1 MTKTIYTI
9 GYGSRAPEDVFAILG
24 SLGAILVDIRFSAWG
39 KPGWKLFEL
48 QRALGARYMHVK
60 ALGNAAYKT
69 GGMEIANYEQGKAI
83 LESLDRP
90 AVLLCACHRPDGC
103 HRTVVADMLRRD
115 GFTVTELYQAPA
127 AATSPATAVP
137 DQSDPDHEQLT
148 LWG

>member
-9 GYGSRAPEDVFAILG
+9 GYGSRAPEDVFAILD

-69 GGMEIANYEQGKAI
+69 GGMEIANYEQGRAV
-83 LESLDRP
+83 LEGLDRP
-90 AVLLCACHRPDGC
+90 AVLLCACHHPIGC
-103 HRTVVADMLRRD
+103 HRTVVGDMLRRD
-115 GFTVTELYQAPA
+115 GFTVTELHQAPA
-127 AATSPATAVP
+127 AAQAAAPA
-137 DQSDPDHEQLT
+137 QSDPDEQLT